1 MKLSL
6 DEKIER
12 TKKCLNLFRNNLNK
26 TTDEERIKKLKE
38 IIKEEEEELQRLI
51 DKKSRANKVIIPQY
65 GDFRYAKFLCK
76 NAIDMLRVKYYEL
89 YQTDPSISEV
99 YGINYMFYDSTLNIP
114 VYPYKVRGNVPFE
127 IMFTDYYINY
137 APCENNSIA
146 IKLDRNQILNFDN
159 EESVKFIINLIKMY
173 SGHEINFICDD
184 IIAYIG
190 NDYFKYSN
198 KYYDFF
204 NELCDNTLRNIT
216 YIGDTLKDYGNL
228 DEINKVNARFVD
240 YHHQIKAEY
249 RDMTLD
255 ELEDENRQITQ
266 MVLKLQKQ

>member
-12 TKKCLNLFRNNLNK
+12 TKKSLNLFRNNLNK
-26 TTDEERIKKLKE
+26 TTDEERIKEIKE
-38 IIKEEEEELQRLI
+38 IINEEEEELI
-51 DKKSRANKVIIPQY
+51 DKKSRTNKAIIPQY
-65 GDFRYAKFLCK
+65 GDFRYAKFQCK

-89 YQTDPSISEV
+89 YQKDPSISEV
-99 YGINYMFYDSTLNIP
+99 YGFNYMFYDSTLNIM
-114 VYPYKVRGNVPFE
+114 VYPYKVRGKVPFE
-127 IMFTDYYINY
+127 IMFTGYYINY

-146 IKLDRNQILNFDN
+146 IKLNRNQILNSDN
-159 EESVKFIINLIKMY
+159 EEYVKFIINLIKMY
-173 SGHEINFICDD
+173 SGRDINLICDD

-216 YIGDTLKDYGNL
+216 YIGDTLKNYGDL
-228 DEINKVNARFVD
+228 DEINEVNTIFVD
-240 YHHQIKAEY
+240 YHHKIKAEY
-249 RDMTLD
+249 CDMTLD
-255 ELEDENRQITQ
+255 KLEEENRKITQ
-266 MVLKLQKQ
+266 AVLKLQK